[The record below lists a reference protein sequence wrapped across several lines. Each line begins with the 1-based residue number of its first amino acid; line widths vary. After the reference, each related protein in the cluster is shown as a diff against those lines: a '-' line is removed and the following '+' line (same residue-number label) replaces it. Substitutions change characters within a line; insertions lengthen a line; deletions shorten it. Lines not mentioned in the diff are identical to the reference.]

1 MKKRTTNIKRKLIYI
16 ELVLISILL
25 FLYVTKKLTLL
36 MLVIISILYFICFVM
51 WFLSNNHNKK

>member
-16 ELVLISILL
+16 ELVLNSILL